1 MDNVLNLLI
10 PFAGN
15 LVSCLVLVL
24 GIYHVISKRRDYVFS
39 FILVS
44 SAVYLLCNL
53 LMAVEIDLAF
63 ALGLFAI
70 FGIIRYRT
78 DAIPIREMTYL
89 FIVIALS
96 VLNALAPA
104 ATGWI
109 AVGAANI
116 AVWAITFILDRLWAI
131 RHLATK
137 VVIYDRVD
145 LLAEGR
151 REELIRDL
159 EQRTGVTIIRHRN
172 RQSGFVEGYRCH
184 QGPLRRRCPTRD
196 ISKAKA
202 AVKPFPTEQ
211 RRVHSRPLLAR
222 QNRAFQ
228 WS

>member
-1 MDNVLNLLI
+1 MKEQLNQWEELYRFLDIKLIDVVDFTELLVRLV
-10 PFAGN
+10 FN
-15 LVSCLVLVL
+15 LV
-24 GIYHVISKRRDYVFS
+24 VIFYIAHQLYLKSTDKKDFYFS
-39 FILVS
+39 YLSIGTVTF
-44 SAVYLLCNL
+44 LLCFL
-53 LMAVEIDLAF
+53 LNNVKLELGF

-109 AVGAANI
+109 AVGAANV
-116 AVWAITFILDRLWAI
+116 AVWIITFILDRLWAI

-159 EQRTGVTIIRHRN
+159 EQRTGVTIIRIEIGKVDLLRDTAVIKVHFDGDA
-172 RQSGFVEGYRCH
+172 QPGHFES
-184 QGPLRRRCPTRD
+184 QGGR
-196 ISKAKA
+196 
-202 AVKPFPTEQ
+202 
-211 RRVHSRPLLAR
+211 
-222 QNRAFQ
+222 
-228 WS
+228 

>member
-1 MDNVLNLLI
+1 MDNVLNLII

-109 AVGAANI
+109 AVGAANV
-116 AVWAITFILDRLWAI
+116 AVWIITFILDRLWAI

-159 EQRTGVTIIRHRN
+159 EQRTGVNIIRIEIGKVDLLRDTAVIKVHFDGDA
-172 RQSGFVEGYRCH
+172 QPGHFES
-184 QGPLRRRCPTRD
+184 QGGR
-196 ISKAKA
+196 
-202 AVKPFPTEQ
+202 
-211 RRVHSRPLLAR
+211 
-222 QNRAFQ
+222 
-228 WS
+228 

>member
-104 ATGWI
+104 ATGMDCCWC
-109 AVGAANI
+109 
-116 AVWAITFILDRLWAI
+116 
-131 RHLATK
+131 
-137 VVIYDRVD
+137 
-145 LLAEGR
+145 
-151 REELIRDL
+151 
-159 EQRTGVTIIRHRN
+159 
-172 RQSGFVEGYRCH
+172 RQ
-184 QGPLRRRCPTRD
+184 RRRLGHHVSSWTGCGRFATWPPK
-196 ISKAKA
+196 S
-202 AVKPFPTEQ
+202 
-211 RRVHSRPLLAR
+211 
-222 QNRAFQ
+222 
-228 WS
+228 